1 MRPMET
7 LSPQTQADQTARA
20 VVKAREAGVDFSRLP
35 QHIAIIMDGNG
46 RWAIQRGLPRL
57 VGHRQGYRT
66 VRRVVK
72 DCADLGVKMV
82 TLYTFSTENWRR
94 PPDETSGLMALIEEA
109 ARQELRQMYINGI
122 QVRVIGRMHELP
134 ASLQEEL
141 RRGMEITARN
151 NRLVLNLAINYGGRA
166 EIVDAMRTIAQR
178 VKRGELQPE
187 EIDES
192 TIRAHLYA
200 PDMPDPDLLIRTAGE
215 MRVSNFLVWQT
226 AYSELWVT
234 PTLWPD
240 FRTEHLIEAILS
252 YQQRVRKFGGIQD
265 EE

>member
-1 MRPMET
+1 VRPMET
-7 LSPQTQADQTARA
+7 LSPQTQADQTTQA

-122 QVRVIGRMHELP
+122 QVHVIGRMHELP

-178 VKRGELQPE
+178 VKQGELQPE

>member
-1 MRPMET
+1 MET
-7 LSPQTQADQTARA
+7 LSPQTEVDGTAQA

-109 ARQELRQMYINGI
+109 ARQELRQMYINGV

-141 RRGMEITARN
+141 RRGMEITAQN
-151 NRLVLNLAINYGGRA
+151 NRLILNLAINYGGRA
-166 EIVDAMRTIAQR
+166 EIVDAMRAIAQR
-178 VKRGELQPE
+178 VKQGDLQPE
-187 EIDES
+187 EIDEA

-252 YQQRVRKFGGIQD
+252 YQQRVRKFGGILD

>member
-1 MRPMET
+1 MVMET
-7 LSPQTQADQTARA
+7 LSSRVNMDETAPA
-20 VVKAREAGVDFSRLP
+20 VAKAREAGVDFSRLP
-35 QHIAIIMDGNG
+35 RHIAIIMDGNG

-72 DCADLGVKMV
+72 DCADLGVQMV

-109 ARQELRQMYINGI
+109 ARQELRQMYISGV
-122 QVRVIGRMHELP
+122 QVRVIGRIHELP

-141 RRGMEITARN
+141 RRGMEITAH
-151 NRLVLNLAINYGGRA
+151 NRRLILNLAINYGGRA
-166 EIVDAMRTIAQR
+166 EIVDAVRAIARQ
-178 VKRGELQPE
+178 VQQGNIQPE
-187 EIDES
+187 EIAES
-192 TIRAHLYA
+192 TIRDHLYA

-240 FRTEHLIEAILS
+240 FRTEHLIEAIVS
-252 YQQRVRKFGGIQD
+252 YQQRVRKFGGILD

>member
-1 MRPMET
+1 MET
-7 LSPQTQADQTARA
+7 LSPPTETDQTARA

-122 QVRVIGRMHELP
+122 QVRVIGRMHELH

-141 RRGMEITARN
+141 RRGMEITAHN

-166 EIVDAMRTIAQR
+166 EIVDAMRAIAQR
-178 VKRGELQPE
+178 VKQGELHPE

-200 PDMPDPDLLIRTAGE
+200 PNMPDPDLLIRTAGE

-234 PTLWPD
+234 PTFWPD

>member
-1 MRPMET
+1 MET
-7 LSPQTQADQTARA
+7 VSPA
-20 VVKAREAGVDFSRLP
+20 VEASEPSPAVAKAKEAGVDFSRLP

-46 RWAIQRGLPRL
+46 RWAVQRGLPRL

-72 DCADLGVKMV
+72 DCADLGIRMV

-94 PPDETSGLMALIEEA
+94 PPDETHGLMALIEEA
-109 ARQELRQMYINGI
+109 ARQELRQMYLAGVKV
-122 QVRVIGRMHELP
+122 QVIGRMHELP
-134 ASLQEEL
+134 PTLQQVL
-141 RRGMEITARN
+141 QRGMQTTAN
-151 NRLVLNLAINYGGRA
+151 NQRLVLNLAINYGGRA
-166 EIVDAMRTIAQR
+166 EIVDAVRAIAQR
-178 VKRGELQPE
+178 VQRGELRAE
-187 EIDES
+187 DIDEH

-240 FRTEHLIEAILS
+240 FRTEHLIEAIVS
-252 YQQRVRKFGGIQD
+252 YQQRVRKFGGILD

>member
-7 LSPQTQADQTARA
+7 LSPQTAQA
-20 VVKAREAGVDFSRLP
+20 VVMAREAGVDLSRLP

-46 RWAIQRGLPRL
+46 RWAVQRGLPRL

-94 PPDETSGLMALIEEA
+94 PQDETSGLMALIEEA

-141 RRGMEITARN
+141 QRGMEITAQN

-166 EIVDAMRTIAQR
+166 EIVDAVRAIAQR
-178 VKRGELQPE
+178 VKQGEIRPE
-187 EIDES
+187 EIDEP
-192 TIRAHLYA
+192 TIRVHLYA

-240 FRTEHLIEAILS
+240 FRTEHLLEAILS

-265 EE
+265 VE

>member
-7 LSPQTQADQTARA
+7 FSLQTAQA
-20 VVKAREAGVDFSRLP
+20 VIMAREAGVDFSRLP

-46 RWAIQRGLPRL
+46 RWAVQRGLPRL

-94 PPDETSGLMALIEEA
+94 PQDETSGLMALIEEA

-141 RRGMEITARN
+141 QRGMEITAQN

-166 EIVDAMRTIAQR
+166 EIVDAVRAIAQR
-178 VKRGELQPE
+178 VKQGGIRPE
-187 EIDES
+187 EIDEP

-240 FRTEHLIEAILS
+240 FRTEHLIKAILS
-252 YQQRVRKFGGIQD
+252 YQQRVRKFGGTQD
-265 EE
+265 VE

>member
-1 MRPMET
+1 MSGMET
-7 LSPQTQADQTARA
+7 LSPQTEVDGTAPA
-20 VVKAREAGVDFSRLP
+20 VMKAREAGVDFSRLP

-109 ARQELRQMYINGI
+109 ARLELRQMYINGV

-141 RRGMEITARN
+141 RRGMEITAQN
-151 NRLVLNLAINYGGRA
+151 NRLILNLAINYGGRA
-166 EIVDAMRTIAQR
+166 EIVDAMRAIAQR
-178 VKRGELQPE
+178 VKQGDLQPE
-187 EIDES
+187 EIDEE

>member
-1 MRPMET
+1 MET
-7 LSPQTQADQTARA
+7 LPLQAHIDETAPA
-20 VVKAREAGVDFSRLP
+20 VMKAREAGVDFSRLP

-46 RWAIQRGLPRL
+46 RWALQRGLPRL

-109 ARQELRQMYINGI
+109 ARQELRQMVINGI

-134 ASLQEEL
+134 TSLQEEL
-141 RRGMEITARN
+141 RRGIEITARN
-151 NRLVLNLAINYGGRA
+151 NRLILNLAINYGGRA
-166 EIVDAMRTIAQR
+166 EIVDAVRAIARR
-178 VKRGELQPE
+178 VRQGELQPE

-252 YQQRVRKFGGIQD
+252 YQQRVRKFGGILD

>member
-1 MRPMET
+1 MET
-7 LSPQTQADQTARA
+7 LSPQTEVDQTAQA

-109 ARQELRQMYINGI
+109 ARQELRQMYINGV

-141 RRGMEITARN
+141 RRGMEITAQN
-151 NRLVLNLAINYGGRA
+151 NRLILNLAINYGGRA
-166 EIVDAMRTIAQR
+166 EIVDAMRAIAQR
-178 VKRGELQPE
+178 VKQGDLQPE
-187 EIDES
+187 EIDEE

>member
-1 MRPMET
+1 MRRMET
-7 LSPQTQADQTARA
+7 LSSQAHIDETAPA
-20 VVKAREAGVDFSRLP
+20 VAKAREAGVDFSRLP

-46 RWAIQRGLPRL
+46 RWALQRGLPRL

-109 ARQELRQMYINGI
+109 ARQELRQMYLNGI

-141 RRGMEITARN
+141 HRGMEITAQN
-151 NRLVLNLAINYGGRA
+151 NRLILNLAINYGGRA
-166 EIVDAMRTIAQR
+166 EIVDAVRAIAQR
-178 VKRGELQPE
+178 VRQGELQPE
-187 EIDES
+187 AIDE
-192 TIRAHLYA
+192 TTVRAHLYA

-240 FRTEHLIEAILS
+240 FRTEHLVEAIVN
-252 YQQRVRKFGGIQD
+252 YQQRVRKFGGILD

>member
-7 LSPQTQADQTARA
+7 LSPQTAQA
-20 VVKAREAGVDFSRLP
+20 VVMAREAGVDLSRLP

-46 RWAIQRGLPRL
+46 RWAVQRGLPRL

-94 PPDETSGLMALIEEA
+94 PQDETSGLMALIEEA

-141 RRGMEITARN
+141 QRGMEITAQN

-166 EIVDAMRTIAQR
+166 EIVDAVRAIAQR
-178 VKRGELQPE
+178 VKQGEIRPE
-187 EIDES
+187 EIDEP
-192 TIRAHLYA
+192 TIRVHLYA

-265 EE
+265 VE

>member
-7 LSPQTQADQTARA
+7 LSPQTAQA
-20 VVKAREAGVDFSRLP
+20 VVMASEAGVDLSRLP

-46 RWAIQRGLPRL
+46 RWAVQRGLPRL

-94 PPDETSGLMALIEEA
+94 PQDETSGLMALIEEA

-141 RRGMEITARN
+141 QRGMEITAHN

-166 EIVDAMRTIAQR
+166 EIVDAVRAIAQR
-178 VKRGELQPE
+178 IKQGDLQPE
-187 EIDES
+187 EIQES

-234 PTLWPD
+234 PALWPD

>member
-1 MRPMET
+1 MET
-7 LSPQTQADQTARA
+7 LSSQAEADQTAPVVALARA
-20 VVKAREAGVDFSRLP
+20 AGVDFSRLP

-46 RWAIQRGLPRL
+46 RWATQHGLPRL

-72 DCADLGVKMV
+72 DCADLGVRML

-94 PPDETSGLMALIEEA
+94 PADETSGLMALIEEA
-109 ARQELRQMYINGI
+109 ARLELRQMYIGGI

-134 ASLQEEL
+134 SSLQQEL
-141 RRGMEITARN
+141 RRGMEITAQN
-151 NRLVLNLAINYGGRA
+151 DRLVLNLAINYGGRA
-166 EIVDAMRTIAQR
+166 ELVDAVRAIAQC
-178 VKRGELQPE
+178 VKEGKLQPE
-187 EIDES
+187 EVDES
-192 TIRAHLYA
+192 TIRQHLYA

-234 PTLWPD
+234 PILWPD
-240 FRTEHLIEAILS
+240 FRSEHLVEAIVS
-252 YQQRVRKFGGIQD
+252 YQQRVRKFGGVLN

>member
-178 VKRGELQPE
+178 VKQGELQPE

>member
-1 MRPMET
+1 MET
-7 LSPQTQADQTARA
+7 LSSQVRVDDTAPA
-20 VVKAREAGVDFSRLP
+20 VAKAHEAGVDFSRLP

-72 DCADLGVKMV
+72 DSADLGVKMV

-94 PPDETSGLMALIEEA
+94 PPHETSGLMALIEEA
-109 ARQELRQMYINGI
+109 ARQELRQMVINGI

-134 ASLQEEL
+134 HSLQEEL

-151 NRLVLNLAINYGGRA
+151 TRLILNLAINYGGRA
-166 EIVDAMRTIAQR
+166 EIVDAVRAIAQR
-178 VKRGELQPE
+178 VKQGDIQPQD
-187 EIDES
+187 IDET

-200 PDMPDPDLLIRTAGE
+200 SDMPDPDLLIRTAGE

-240 FRTEHLIEAILS
+240 FRTEHLIEAIVS
-252 YQQRVRKFGGIQD
+252 YQQRVRKFGGILD

>member
-1 MRPMET
+1 MET
-7 LSPQTQADQTARA
+7 LPSEVNVDETAPA
-20 VVKAREAGVDFSRLP
+20 LTKAREAGVDFTRLP
-35 QHIAIIMDGNG
+35 HHIAIIMDGNG

-109 ARQELRQMYINGI
+109 ARQELRQMYISGV

-134 ASLQEEL
+134 PSLQEEL
-141 RRGMEITARN
+141 RRGMSITAKN
-151 NRLVLNLAINYGGRA
+151 NRLILNLAINYGGRA
-166 EIVDAMRTIAQR
+166 EIVDAVRAIADAVQ
-178 VKRGELQPE
+178 RGEIRAE
-187 EIDES
+187 EINES

-252 YQQRVRKFGGIQD
+252 YQQRVRKFGGILD

>member
-1 MRPMET
+1 MGCMET
-7 LSPQTQADQTARA
+7 LPLQAHIDETAPA
-20 VVKAREAGVDFSRLP
+20 VIKAREAGVDFSRLP

-46 RWAIQRGLPRL
+46 RWALQRGLPRL

-72 DCADLGVKMV
+72 DCAELGVKMV

-109 ARQELRQMYINGI
+109 ARQELRQMVINGI

-141 RRGMEITARN
+141 RRGIEITAQN
-151 NRLVLNLAINYGGRA
+151 SRLILNLAINYGGRA
-166 EIVDAMRTIAQR
+166 EIVDAVRAIAQR
-178 VKRGELQPE
+178 VRQGDLQPE

-192 TIRAHLYA
+192 TVRAHLYA

-252 YQQRVRKFGGIQD
+252 YQQRVRKFGGILD

>member
-1 MRPMET
+1 MET
-7 LSPQTQADQTARA
+7 LSSQVQTDQAAPA
-20 VVKAREAGVDFSRLP
+20 VVKAREAGVDFARLP

-46 RWAIQRGLPRL
+46 RWALQRGLPRL

-109 ARQELRQMYINGI
+109 ARQELRQMVINGV

-134 ASLQEEL
+134 PSLQEEL
-141 RRGMEITARN
+141 RRGMELTAHN
-151 NRLVLNLAINYGGRA
+151 NRLILNLAINYGGRA
-166 EIVDAMRTIAQR
+166 EIVDAMRAIAQR
-178 VKRGELQPE
+178 VERGELRATD
-187 EIDES
+187 IDES

-252 YQQRVRKFGGIQD
+252 YQQRVRKFGGILD

>member
-1 MRPMET
+1 MGCMET
-7 LSPQTQADQTARA
+7 LPLQAHIDETAPA
-20 VVKAREAGVDFSRLP
+20 VMKAREAGVDFSRLP

-46 RWAIQRGLPRL
+46 RWALQRGLPRL

-109 ARQELRQMYINGI
+109 ARQELRQMVINGI

-134 ASLQEEL
+134 TSLQEEL
-141 RRGMEITARN
+141 RRGIEITARN
-151 NRLVLNLAINYGGRA
+151 NRLILNLAINYGGRA
-166 EIVDAMRTIAQR
+166 EIVDAVRAIARR
-178 VKRGELQPE
+178 VRQGDLQPE

-252 YQQRVRKFGGIQD
+252 YQQRVRKFGGILD